1 MDINKIIRNRNEAYI
16 AIIIL
21 IGILCGL
28 GYCNHKSHKKI
39 NSLNTL
45 YASVQDTLKSTLN
58 NKGELESKISVITTE
73 NANIFIK
80 LKSNDETIKNLQNQ
94 VKYYKNKLSNGSSVT
109 VATTTTH
116 IDTIFINDINDVV
129 FTCDTPTYTTKLDD
143 KFDGWIT
150 GKVIQSYDTCKINMD
165 IKNDFSV
172 IIGKE
177 KGKTIAILTD
187 KNPYTK
193 TNNLRVYQVDKGKS
207 NWFKHTIFGT
217 IIGGAL
223 VYILIK

>member
-16 AIIIL
+16 AIVIL
-21 IGILCGL
+21 ICAICCLS
-28 GYCNHKSHKKI
+28 YCNHKSNKKA
-39 NSLNTL
+39 NNLNTL
-45 YASVQDTLKSTLN
+45 YVSVQDTLKTTLN
-58 NKGELESKISVITTE
+58 SKGELESKIEVITTE
-73 NANIFIK
+73 NVNAFIK
-80 LKSNDETIKNLQNQ
+80 LKTNDKVIKTLQDQ

-116 IDTIFINDINDVV
+116 IDTIFVNDINDVV

-165 IKNDFSV
+165 IKNDFSIV
-172 IIGKE
+172 IGKE

-193 TNNLRVYQVDKGKS
+193 INNLRIYQVNKDKS
-207 NWFKHTIFGT
+207 SWLKHSIFGA
-217 IIGGAL
+217 IVGGTLA
-223 VYILIK
+223 YILIK